1 MPGGAR
7 RGLLVLALVVIAA
20 AAVFA
25 WTQRV
30 CAAGVAGGLGVG
42 DDRRSGEA
50 HRGIE
55 KGTPTVR
62 IVVEHSHFRPEVVRV
77 RPHTEVR
84 FVVVNRD
91 PIGHE
96 LIVGDE
102 EVHARHRNGTEAY
115 HPPKPG
121 EVSVD
126 AGARASTTYT
136 FAEPGRY
143 EFACHLP
150 GHYAYGM
157 RGVVLVKEA
166 AP

>member
-1 MPGGAR
+1 MI
-7 RGLLVLALVVIAA
+7 LALVVIA

-30 CAAGVAGGLGVG
+30 GAAGVAGGLGVG
-42 DDRRSGEA
+42 DERRSGEV
-50 HRGIE
+50 HRGVQ
-55 KGTPTVR
+55 KGSPTVR
-62 IVVEHSHFRPEVVRV
+62 IVVEHSRFEPEVVRV
-77 RPHTEVR
+77 RPRTEVR

-96 LIVGDE
+96 LIVGDD
-102 EVHARHRNGTEAY
+102 EVHDRHRNGTEAY
-115 HPPKPG
+115 HPPEPG

-157 RGVVLVKEA
+157 RGVVVVKDA
-166 AP
+166 VP